1 MIDTLVLSG
10 GGPSGIAYVGVFKAL
25 FEKNILKEDLSNIK
39 EIMTT
44 SVGILFAIMYM
55 IKLTNTQ
62 IREIVYR
69 INGNEILDM
78 EDINIDNLLLEFGLF
93 DNSKIKTYI
102 DSFLKHTLLK
112 EDLTLGE
119 LYEKVSITL
128 TVKVYNVTKR
138 RTEYINHKNHPDINV
153 SVLAMMT
160 TAIPLFFKPVEYNDN
175 IYVDGGLRGGFPIE
189 SCKSDN
195 FLGIRILG
203 GTSDV
208 SKINSLSDF
217 PLIGF
222 LLSILTDSSDYN
234 DIEKSKV
241 ININVNKGLNF
252 NLSLKDKKEIIQRG
266 YDDTINHFKNS

>member
-10 GGPSGIAYVGVFKAL
+10 GGPSGVAYVGVFKAL
-25 FEKNILKEDLSNIK
+25 FEKNILKKDLSHIK
-39 EIMTT
+39 EIIVT
-44 SVGILFAIMYM
+44 SVGIVFAIMYM
-55 IKLTNTQ
+55 IKLTETQ
-62 IREIVYR
+62 VEEIIYR
-69 INGNEILDM
+69 INGKEILDI
-78 EDINIDNLLLEFGLF
+78 DNINIDNLLVEFGLF
-93 DNSKIKTYI
+93 DNSKIKNYI

-119 LYEKVSITL
+119 LYEIIPITL

-138 RTEYINHKNHPDINV
+138 RVEYINYKNHPDINV
-153 SVLAMMT
+153 STLSMMT

-208 SKINSLSDF
+208 SKISSLSDF

-222 LLSILTDSSDYN
+222 LLSILTDKSDFENY
-234 DIEKSKV
+234 DKSKI

-252 NLSLKDKKEIIQRG
+252 DLSIDNKKEIINQG
-266 YDDTINHFKNS
+266 YEDTMNHFKNN

>member
-1 MIDTLVLSG
+1 M
-10 GGPSGIAYVGVFKAL
+10 
-25 FEKNILKEDLSNIK
+25 
-39 EIMTT
+39 
-44 SVGILFAIMYM
+44 
-55 IKLTNTQ
+55 
-62 IREIVYR
+62 
-69 INGNEILDM
+69 
-78 EDINIDNLLLEFGLF
+78 
-93 DNSKIKTYI
+93 
-102 DSFLKHTLLK
+102 
-112 EDLTLGE
+112 
-119 LYEKVSITL
+119 
-128 TVKVYNVTKR
+128 KVYNVTKR
-138 RTEYINHKNHPDINV
+138 RIEYINHKNHPDINV

-160 TAIPLFFKPVEYNDN
+160 TAIPLFFRPVEYNDN
-175 IYVDGGLRGGFPIE
+175 MYVDGGLRGGFPIE

-222 LLSILTDSSDYN
+222 LLSILTDSSDYS

-266 YDDTINHFKNS
+266 YQDTIDHFKNN

>member
-44 SVGILFAIMYM
+44 SVGIIFAIMYM
-55 IKLTNTQ
+55 IKLTETQ
-62 IREIVYR
+62 IKEIVYR
-69 INGNEILDM
+69 INGGEILDI
-78 EDINIDNLLLEFGLF
+78 DNINIDNLLVEFGLF
-93 DNSKIKTYI
+93 DNSKIKNYI

-119 LYEKVSITL
+119 LYEIIPITL

-138 RTEYINHKNHPDINV
+138 RVEYINHKDYPDINV
-153 SVLAMMT
+153 STLSMMT

-175 IYVDGGLRGGFPIE
+175 MYVDGGLRGGFPIE
-189 SCKSDN
+189 SCESDN

-266 YDDTINHFKNS
+266 YQDTIDHFKNN